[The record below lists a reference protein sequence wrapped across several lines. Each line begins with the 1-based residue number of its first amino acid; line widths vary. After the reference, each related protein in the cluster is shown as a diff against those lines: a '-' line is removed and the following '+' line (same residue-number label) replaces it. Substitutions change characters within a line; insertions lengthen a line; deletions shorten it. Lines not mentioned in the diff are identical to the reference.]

1 MTPTM
6 SHREIDIDALERD
19 ARRAYD
25 KNKALIEAGEKFRA
39 HKARTGEPSKG
50 PSSYEKRRR

>member
-1 MTPTM
+1 MTRSM
-6 SHREIDIDALERD
+6 NRHEIDVDKLERD
-19 ARRAYD
+19 ARRVFD

-39 HKARTGEPSKG
+39 HKARTWEPSKG